1 MGCTLIFCG
10 LAHHV
15 NSPFRSTPKGE
26 FFVQNWRKAR
36 NYRKVRNLDGS
47 FTYLIKAED
56 KYVPVSE
63 EIYTVY
69 AQSERQLEYMALDLK
84 RDRVLQD
91 ADGKAVLDQNGQ
103 PIMLPEREV
112 SLDKLMA
119 EEWDYPSSA
128 PSPESVVLDRLE
140 SAALHQSLSSLA
152 AEECALIEAMFFEG
166 LTERAYSEQ
175 SGIPQKT
182 VNDRKNRILKKL
194 YQLLKK

>member
-1 MGCTLIFCG
+1 M
-10 LAHHV
+10 
-15 NSPFRSTPKGE
+15 
-26 FFVQNWRKAR
+26 QNWRKTR
-36 NYRKVRNLDGS
+36 NYRKIKNPDGS

-56 KYVPVSE
+56 KYVTVSE
-63 EIYTVY
+63 AVYTVY
-69 AQSERQLEYMALDLK
+69 AQSERQLEYMTLDLK

-103 PIMLPEREV
+103 PVMLPEREA
-112 SLDKLMA
+112 SLDKLMDD
-119 EEWDYPSSA
+119 EWDYPSSA
-128 PSPESVVLDRLE
+128 PSPESAVLNQLE
-140 SAALHQSLSSLA
+140 ITALHQCLSSLDTD
-152 AEECALIEAMFFEG
+152 ERALIEALFFEG

>member
-1 MGCTLIFCG
+1 M
-10 LAHHV
+10 
-15 NSPFRSTPKGE
+15 K
-26 FFVQNWRKAR
+26 NWRKTR
-36 NYRKVRNLDGS
+36 NYRKIKNPDGS

-56 KYVPVSE
+56 MYVLVSKE
-63 EIYTVY
+63 VYTVY
-69 AQSERQLEYMALDLK
+69 AQSERQLEYMACDLK
-84 RDRVLQD
+84 RDRILQD

-140 SAALHQSLSSLA
+140 IAALHQGLSSLT
-152 AEECALIEAMFFEG
+152 AEERTLIEALFFEG
-166 LTERAYSEQ
+166 LTGRAYSER

>member
-1 MGCTLIFCG
+1 M
-10 LAHHV
+10 
-15 NSPFRSTPKGE
+15 
-26 FFVQNWRKAR
+26 QNWKKTR
-36 NYRKVRNLDGS
+36 NYRKIKNPDGS

-56 KYVPVSE
+56 KYVTVSE
-63 EIYTVY
+63 AVYTVY
-69 AQSERQLEYMALDLK
+69 AQSERQLEYMERDLK

-91 ADGKAVLDQNGQ
+91 ADGKAVLDQNEQ

-128 PSPESVVLDRLE
+128 PSPESVVLERLE
-140 SAALHQSLSSLA
+140 ITALHQCLSSLDTD
-152 AEECALIEAMFFEG
+152 ERALIEALFFEG